1 MISRRDRERNAH
13 RLQPGPRPAWVRAL
27 NESCDPRWISLDPD
41 ELLAEAQRSA
51 GLSDFGGD
59 GFREGLRVFLRAV
72 EEEAQL
78 HYVGRSLTRG
88 DVLNLL
94 DNRLR
99 MTDWRKRYPEIGEVR
114 VEKPLFIMGLPRTGT
129 SILHELLAQD
139 PAHRVPLHWE
149 VRSPCPPPESASYAT
164 DPRIE
169 RAHREIRLWV
179 EIVPEYDTMHE
190 LGGALPVECIF
201 ITQHEFLSEQLCGTH
216 QVPSYAAWLASADQR
231 PAYAFHRRMLQHL
244 QWRCPRERWV
254 LKAPSHLTALDAL
267 ISVYPDARIVWTHR
281 DPLQVMGSVASVLFA
296 TAWVRSDAVDGDRVL
311 AWFDAATCAGLLANA
326 TRLRD
331 SGIVP
336 EAQCV
341 DLLYR
346 DLVSDPLGAIRGI
359 YRHFDMELSRE
370 AEARM
375 RAYLAAKPKDARG
388 AHQYGALAAGAERAA
403 LREHFAAYQQRFGV
417 PSES

>member
-1 MISRRDRERNAH
+1 MSHRDRGRNAH
-13 RLQPGPRPAWVRAL
+13 PLQPGPRPAWVRAL
-27 NESCDPRWISLDPD
+27 NESSDPRWISLDED
-41 ELLAEAQRSA
+41 ALLAEARRNT
-51 GLSDFGGD
+51 GLSDFGGE

-72 EEEAQL
+72 EAEAQL
-78 HYVGRSLTRG
+78 HFVGRALTRG

-94 DNRLR
+94 ENRLH
-99 MTDWRKRYPEIGEVR
+99 MADWCRRYPEIDAVQI
-114 VEKPLFIMGLPRTGT
+114 EKPLFIMGLPRTGT

-139 PAHRVPLHWE
+139 PANRVPLHWE
-149 VRSPCPPPESASYAT
+149 VRTPCPPPEMVSFES

-169 RAHREIRLWV
+169 RAHRAIRLWT
-179 EIVPEYDTMHE
+179 EIVPEYDAMHE

-201 ITQHEFLSEQLCGTH
+201 LTQHEFRSEQLAGTH
-216 QVPSYAAWLASADQR
+216 QVPSYAAWLAGADQR
-231 PAYAFHRRMLQHL
+231 PAYAFHKRMLQLL
-244 QWRCPRERWV
+244 QWRCARERWV

-281 DPLQVMGSVASVLFA
+281 DPLQVMGSVASILFA

-311 AWFDAATCAGLLANA
+311 SWFDGATCAALLDNA

-336 EAQCV
+336 QAQCA
-341 DLLYR
+341 DLLYQ
-346 DLVSDPLGAIRGI
+346 DLVRDPLAAIRALYAG
-359 YRHFDMELSRE
+359 FDMPLRPQ

-375 RAYLAAKPKDARG
+375 RAYLAARPKDKHG
-388 AHQYGALAAGAERAA
+388 AHRYSFESTGRDRASERQ
-403 LREHFAAYQQRFGV
+403 RFAAYQARFGV